1 MVNLIHNHILS
12 QKDYALIINLH
23 CFMNFIILFDYVVF
37 DSSIIFLF
45 HYQYLNYLANF
56 KNALIIFTLL
66 NYFFYFLYN
75 LN

>member
-12 QKDYALIINLH
+12 EKYFALIINLH
-23 CFMNFIILFDYVVF
+23 CFMNFIKLFDYVVF
-37 DSSIIFLF
+37 DSLIIFLF